1 MRRRLASIL
10 APLTLLATMGGA
22 VLTAPAAHAY
32 GPLAQWQI
40 GFSANCDNPKLCGQD
55 GLGGFWSWAEF
66 DTDNTADAQL
76 TGCGHLQG
84 PPIPGSTGAGHY
96 SDEVDGWFIAPGI
109 TGLSSRWWMPPG
121 LVPVWRP
128 FRAPLSLLPRQR
140 PATLRQHR
148 NERSTEPRME
158 GTGSPQDRAGHRT
171 AIRGTMSPG

>member
-55 GLGGFWSWAEF
+55 GLGGFWGWAEF

-109 TGLSSRWWMPPG
+109 TGLDDFWIESETATFTGHGPP
-121 LVPVWRP
+121 VTVFDP
-128 FRAPLSLLPRQR
+128 FPPYPSDTGI
-140 PATLRQHR
+140 PA
-148 NERSTEPRME
+148 M
-158 GTGSPQDRAGHRT
+158 AGHYST
-171 AIRGTMSPG
+171 AQLFGFTGPGVSFQAQVVQIPGR